1 MVAPSATWPT
11 IEEDLV
17 WACPDGVE
25 LRARLYRPSQPS
37 LHPAP
42 VLLDVHGGIWSSGDR
57 TNDVAYCRP
66 LAKQGFIVASVDFRQ
81 GPQSKHP
88 AASID
93 VRNALRWVRLHAE
106 EWGGAG
112 ATVGVI
118 GTSSGAHL
126 AMLAGIGYDA
136 AGLDETPT
144 PIAGIGG
151 GFEPRV
157 DIPARPGYVVALV
170 PVADP
175 YARYQYGR
183 RAGRTSLVEGAE
195 SYFGTTDVMRT
206 ASVSRLVSAGDAQSL
221 PPLLVVQA
229 GDDAN
234 VPLEM
239 TMGLLHA
246 WQSWDGYVE

>member
-93 VRNALRWVRLHAE
+93 VRNALRWVCLHAE

-136 AGLDETPT
+136 AGLDALPGRDTSWPWSRSRTRMRATSTP
-144 PIAGIGG
+144 G
-151 GFEPRV
+151 
-157 DIPARPGYVVALV
+157 AL
-170 PVADP
+170 D
-175 YARYQYGR
+175 GR
-183 RAGRTSLVEGAE
+183 
-195 SYFGTTDVMRT
+195 
-206 ASVSRLVSAGDAQSL
+206 ASSKAPNRISG
-221 PPLLVVQA
+221 PP
-229 GDDAN
+229 
-234 VPLEM
+234 M
-239 TMGLLHA
+239 
-246 WQSWDGYVE
+246 